1 MHVISETDCA
11 DVVYQK
17 LSKLL
22 LALSKLLLAKLGAF
36 FVPFSIFD
44 TRLPFQKNYWND
56 VLLSH
61 SESVERF

>member
-44 TRLPFQKNYWND
+44 TRLPFQKK
-56 VLLSH
+56 LL
-61 SESVERF
+61 ERRSVVAFRIS